1 MSILYC
7 TNTGAE
13 CAAILRDGFS
23 DEPELKPSTGKIGV
37 YLSDCP
43 GEPDPDYPDDQLLE
57 ITLPPEISI
66 SQYEIFVPKEGTR
79 WREFVVPAHILNES
93 AEIYS
98 VPKTEWDQKLR
109 QWKKQWIDSQTSES
123 HSQPKRERPDPEII
137 RENAEAFEALAMR
150 WFDSLT
156 GKLAFP
162 NRADLR
168 TAVLYMILTYF
179 DSANEPDLY
188 FGDLMRAVEEKLRL
202 DAIKHGGLKGLP
214 EKKDLGQN

>member
-1 MSILYC
+1 MLGPIG
-7 TNTGAE
+7 NIIVVGAQPLGQVCSHTDIE
-13 CAAILRDGFS
+13 A
-23 DEPELKPSTGKIGV
+23 T
-37 YLSDCP
+37 
-43 GEPDPDYPDDQLLE
+43 LE
-57 ITLPPEISI
+57 IF
-66 SQYEIFVPKEGTR
+66 Q
-79 WREFVVPAHILNES
+79 HIDPGHGNHWLRGRDLNPRPS
-93 AEIYS
+93 GY
-98 VPKTEWDQKLR
+98 VPKTEWDQKWR
-109 QWKKQWIDSQTSES
+109 QWREKWIDSQTG
-123 HSQPKRERPDPEII
+123 KRPDPELI
-137 RENAEAFEALAMR
+137 RQNAEAFEALAMR